1 MYKIS
6 NKCHKGLVKTL
17 VKMLPLIPEG
27 DNVKDAELRR
37 KVQLLIR
44 ELNRK
49 TPLPDST

>member
-17 VKMLPLIPEG
+17 VTMLPLIQG
-27 DNVKDAELRR
+27 DTVKDAELRR

-49 TPLPDST
+49 NPLPDST

>member
-17 VKMLPLIPEG
+17 VTMLPLVQG
-27 DNVKDAELRR
+27 DTVKDAELRR